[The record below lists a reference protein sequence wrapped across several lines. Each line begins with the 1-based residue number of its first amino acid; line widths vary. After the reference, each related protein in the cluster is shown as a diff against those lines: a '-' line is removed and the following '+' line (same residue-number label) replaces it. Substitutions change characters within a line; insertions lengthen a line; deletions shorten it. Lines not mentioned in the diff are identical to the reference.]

1 MGIAIY
7 PRYPAAETR
16 ALATEIEGLG
26 FSQIWIP
33 DQRWNHDV
41 GVVLAIVAMSTERIG
56 IGSAVTDPYIRH
68 PALTAAMMGSIDELA
83 GGRLTVGI
91 GTGLAGFRNI
101 GINPIRSVRAIREAM
116 GLMRALWT
124 GGPTTFRGE
133 TVSFVDGHL
142 EYDVLRPN
150 IPIYVAGRGPQV
162 LRLAGS
168 SAEGV
173 LIGSLVSGPNLA
185 YALRHVDRGL
195 GDARR
200 TRSDIEVAIWL
211 HTAIATEPTVALDA
225 LRSPVANVLYASRGV
240 LDEIGLPIPAHVRR
254 TLDRL
259 EESGE
264 RPDLAEIGAMLDDE
278 TMGHFSVAGTGEM
291 VAARIAELHAAGI
304 DHVALNPWLVPGQT
318 LEAFARSIGE
328 AMPDLMVGVPR
339 SRADV

>member
-1 MGIAIY
+1 
-7 PRYPAAETR
+7 
-16 ALATEIEGLG
+16 
-26 FSQIWIP
+26 
-33 DQRWNHDV
+33 
-41 GVVLAIVAMSTERIG
+41 
-56 IGSAVTDPYIRH
+56 
-68 PALTAAMMGSIDELA
+68 
-83 GGRLTVGI
+83 
-91 GTGLAGFRNI
+91 
-101 GINPIRSVRAIREAM
+101 
-116 GLMRALWT
+116 
-124 GGPTTFRGE
+124 
-133 TVSFVDGHL
+133 
-142 EYDVLRPN
+142 
-150 IPIYVAGRGPQV
+150 
-162 LRLAGS
+162 
-168 SAEGV
+168 
-173 LIGSLVSGPNLA
+173 
-185 YALRHVDRGL
+185 
-195 GDARR
+195 
-200 TRSDIEVAIWL
+200 VAIWL

-264 RPDLAEIGAMLDDE
+264 RPDLAEIGAMLDGE